1 MKLNTPKDE
10 WVIGSIKF
18 DRKSQLALYNY
29 CYPTLRK
36 AAGKFFSADEDLM
49 HVINGS
55 FIKIIDNLHKYEP
68 VHFQAW
74 IKRICTNE
82 SIDYLRKHKR
92 YKETFLI
99 SSFGNMY
106 ELSDPPSIEKELEKE
121 QLESLLLH
129 LSTPCRIVFNLFA
142 IEGFSHKEISQ
153 SLGITVETSKWHTKM
168 ARKKLRDILTTPQ
181 PHKENHGKS

>member
-1 MKLNTPKDE
+1 MNIPKEEWIVGSMKL
-10 WVIGSIKF
+10 

-29 CYPTLRK
+29 CFPELNK
-36 AAGKFFSADEDLM
+36 AARKFFSTDEERM

-55 FIKIIDNLHKYEP
+55 FIKIIENLHKYEP
-68 VHFQAW
+68 INFNAW

-82 SIDYLRKHKR
+82 SIDYLRKNKK

-99 SSFGNMY
+99 KTSEGKN
-106 ELSDPPSIEKELEKE
+106 EPCEAPSIETSIENEH
-121 QLESLLLH
+121 LESLLLQ
-129 LSTPCRIVFNLFA
+129 LNTPCRIVFNLFA

-168 ARKKLRDILTTPQ
+168 ARKKLKDILVNPQ
-181 PHKENHGKS
+181 KKTIHHG